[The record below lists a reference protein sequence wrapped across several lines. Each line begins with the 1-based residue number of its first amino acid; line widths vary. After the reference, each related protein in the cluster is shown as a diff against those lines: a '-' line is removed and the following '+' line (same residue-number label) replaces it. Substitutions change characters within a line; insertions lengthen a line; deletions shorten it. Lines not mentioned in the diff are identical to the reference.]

1 MYAWYCY
8 MLKQNEPLI
17 KNVIPI
23 IRALDLITIHMKDN
37 LSDGTSK
44 IDVRM
49 YDFVK
54 NYRCVVLPVNV
65 AASHSRGPAQACG
78 SG

>member
-1 MYAWYCY
+1 MI
-8 MLKQNEPLI
+8 LLHVEQNKTKLI
-17 KNVIPI
+17 KNAIHI
-23 IRALDLITIHMKDN
+23 IRELDLVTLQLKDN